1 MMKSVRIQLLILVF
15 AVVLPAF
22 GIIIYSGYERQRHD
36 VETTK
41 ADALIMAQVLG
52 NDHENDVEATRGF
65 LMTLARLPVLQN
77 RDAAACNKLFRELLR
92 DNPQYT
98 AIYAADRDGRMYAN
112 ALPFGSISIKQR
124 DYFQEALRTKSFSA
138 GNYSI
143 GIITGRTVQPF
154 AFPVTD
160 SGGRVTGV
168 VAVSLDLE
176 KYGRGFEK
184 ITQLPKGS
192 TLNLLD
198 GNYTRLYR
206 YPDNDKYVGQAD
218 LPEMIREL
226 SKGPREGVFTAVG
239 VDGTRRIFAYRQFFL
254 EGGSSPY
261 VYLRIG
267 IPEEQA
273 LAPARKSFLRNLA
286 LVTVSLVA
294 AGLTAWLLAH
304 LLIVRRLDRL
314 VDASMKV
321 GQGDFSTRT
330 GLDHEGG
337 ELGQL
342 ARSFDEMAQSLEKK
356 ELDRRQAVE
365 ALRESEI
372 KFKSYAEQAIVGVYL
387 LQGEVFKYVNP
398 KFAEMFGYTVEE
410 CLKNM
415 PFKNLVYTEDLANV
429 TEQIGK
435 RLTGKDDF
443 VHYSFRGVKKN
454 GQIFDVEIYGSSSIH
469 EGRLAAAGTI
479 LDITERKRA
488 EEEIKRLAT
497 HDALTDLPTMKLA
510 KDRLKMAIS
519 LAQRNQTMLAVMF
532 IDLDDF
538 KKVNDTLGHD
548 AGDYVLKQ
556 VADRLLCC
564 VRSSDTVARVGGDE
578 FLIIANDV
586 HIPKI
591 AEQIAEKVINS
602 VSSPIVFNGGQAFV
616 GSSIGIAIYPND
628 GQDIDQLIKQADKA
642 MYRAKNAGK
651 NNFGFANSG

>member
-15 AVVLPAF
+15 AVVLPAL
-22 GIIIYSGYERQRHD
+22 GIIIYSSYERQRHD
-36 VETTK
+36 VERTK
-41 ADALIMAQVLG
+41 ADALIIAQGLG
-52 NDHENDVEATRGF
+52 NDHENDVEATHGF
-65 LMTLARLPVLQN
+65 LKTLARLPVLRS

-98 AIYAADRDGRMYAN
+98 TIYAADRDGRMYAN
-112 ALPFGSISIKQR
+112 ALPFSSISIKQSN
-124 DYFQEALRTKSFSA
+124 YFQEAVRTKSFSA
-138 GNYSI
+138 GNYFI
-143 GIITGRTVQPF
+143 GKITGRAVQPF

-168 VAVSLDLE
+168 VAVGLDLE
-176 KYGRGFEK
+176 KYGMGFEK

-198 GNYTRLYR
+198 RNYTRLYR
-206 YPDNDKYVGQAD
+206 YPDNERYIGQAD
-218 LPEMIREL
+218 LPEIIRQL

-261 VYLRIG
+261 VYLRVG

-273 LAPARKSFLRNLA
+273 LAFARKCFLRNLV
-286 LVTVSLVA
+286 LVSLVA
-294 AGLTAWLLAH
+294 AVLTAWLLAH

-342 ARSFDEMAQSLEKK
+342 ARSFDEMAQSLEQK
-356 ELDRRQAVE
+356 ERDRRQAVE

-387 LQGEVFKYVNP
+387 LQDEVFKYVNP

-410 CLKNM
+410 CLKDM
-415 PFKNLVYTEDLANV
+415 SFKNLVYTEDLAIV
-429 TEQIGK
+429 TEQVGK
-435 RLTGKDDF
+435 RTAVKDDF
-443 VHYSFRGVKKN
+443 VHYFFRGVKKN
-454 GQIFDVEIYGSSSIH
+454 GQIFDVEVYGSSSIH

-479 LDITERKRA
+479 LDITERRRA

-538 KKVNDTLGHD
+538 KEVNDTLGHE

-556 VADRLLCC
+556 VAGRMLGC

-578 FLIIANDV
+578 FLIIANDI

-591 AEQIAEKVINS
+591 AEQIAGKVINI
-602 VSSPIVFNGGQAFV
+602 VSSPIVFNGGQASV
-616 GSSIGIAIYPND
+616 GASIGIALYPND

-642 MYRAKNAGK
+642 MYRAKNSGK
-651 NNFGFANSG
+651 NSFRFANNG

>member
-1 MMKSVRIQLLILVF
+1 
-15 AVVLPAF
+15 
-22 GIIIYSGYERQRHD
+22 
-36 VETTK
+36 
-41 ADALIMAQVLG
+41 
-52 NDHENDVEATRGF
+52 
-65 LMTLARLPVLQN
+65 
-77 RDAAACNKLFRELLR
+77 
-92 DNPQYT
+92 
-98 AIYAADRDGRMYAN
+98 
-112 ALPFGSISIKQR
+112 
-124 DYFQEALRTKSFSA
+124 
-138 GNYSI
+138 
-143 GIITGRTVQPF
+143 
-154 AFPVTD
+154 
-160 SGGRVTGV
+160 
-168 VAVSLDLE
+168 
-176 KYGRGFEK
+176 
-184 ITQLPKGS
+184 
-192 TLNLLD
+192 
-198 GNYTRLYR
+198 
-206 YPDNDKYVGQAD
+206 
-218 LPEMIREL
+218 MIREL

-267 IPEEQA
+267 IPEEQT

-602 VSSPIVFNGGQAFV
+602 VSSPIAFNGGQAFV
-616 GSSIGIAIYPND
+616 GSSIGIALYPND

-651 NNFGFANSG
+651 DNFSFANSG